1 MKFILVFLAGIVCGI
16 AILLQTQNAAY
27 QIEADCLNAAEHN
40 GTLTK
45 QSCKKESAWL
55 DFVTYNVK

>member
-1 MKFILVFLAGIVCGI
+1 MRYILVFFAGLVCGI

-27 QIEADCLNAAEHN
+27 QIEAECLSAEQHN

-45 QSCKKESAWL
+45 QSCKQESAWL
-55 DFVTYNVK
+55 EKIT

>member
-1 MKFILVFLAGIVCGI
+1 MNYILVFLFGIVCGI

-27 QIEADCLNAAEHN
+27 QIEADCLNAAQHN

-45 QSCKKESAWL
+45 QSCKQESEWL
-55 DFVTYNVK
+55 DFVTYNVE

>member
-1 MKFILVFLAGIVCGI
+1 MKYTLAFLVGLVCGI

-27 QIEADCLNAAEHN
+27 QIEADCLNAAQHN

-45 QSCKKESAWL
+45 QSCKQESAWL
-55 DFVTYNVK
+55 EKIT

>member
-1 MKFILVFLAGIVCGI
+1 MKYILVFLVGLVCGI

-27 QIEADCLNAAEHN
+27 QIEADCLNAAQHN

-45 QSCKKESAWL
+45 QSCKQESAWL
-55 DFVTYNVK
+55 EKIT

>member
-1 MKFILVFLAGIVCGI
+1 MKYILVYLVGLVCGI
-16 AILLQTQNAAY
+16 AILLLAQDTAY
-27 QIEADCLNAAEHN
+27 QVEADCLKAAKHN

-55 DFVTYNVK
+55 EKIT

>member
-1 MKFILVFLAGIVCGI
+1 MKYILAFVVGIVCGI

-27 QIEADCLNAAEHN
+27 QIEADCLNAAQHN

-45 QSCKKESAWL
+45 QSCKQESAWL
-55 DFVTYNVK
+55 EKIT

>member
-1 MKFILVFLAGIVCGI
+1 MKYILVFLVGLVCGI

-27 QIEADCLNAAEHN
+27 QIEADCLNAAQHT

-45 QSCKKESAWL
+45 QSCKQESAWL
-55 DFVTYNVK
+55 EKIT